1 MNKLLSFEFLFR
13 ARQYYALARVKSTD
27 AGDEYQVSVM
37 DKELERMLKGCITIR
52 EKEGNILSEP
62 FPEGDKAQLFQSISQ
77 GLLQRKKESQN
88 NSDNSLN

>member
-13 ARQYYALARVKSTD
+13 ARQYYALARVKSTE

-37 DKELERMLKGCITIR
+37 DKEIERMLKGCITIR

-62 FPEGDKAQLFQSISQ
+62 FSDSEKAQLFQSISQ
-77 GLLQRKKESQN
+77 GLIQRKKESEKN
-88 NSDNSLN
+88 ADNLN